1 MMLEKVRLTRASAAF
16 YLVLIVLVLGTAV
29 WCFVAWIGLGN
40 ANAEAAGKRK
50 TLQRVYRLSEEFDKA
65 ALSSHT
71 RAAVM
76 ADTAFSMTTYMDSV
90 INRAGRG
97 QEFKCK
103 TSHRKNFHDKQYLVE
118 QISIYAF
125 QDLTPDDAIAILW
138 LVEADADPRVNVRSV
153 SLIAQPTSPNPKS
166 TIYHYKL
173 TLELSHY
180 LPVEKR

>member
-1 MMLEKVRLTRASAAF
+1 MMLEKIRLTRASAAF
-16 YLVLIVLVLGTAV
+16 YLVLVALVLGTAV
-29 WCFVAWIGLGN
+29 WCLAAWIGLGS
-40 ANAEAAGKRK
+40 ANAEVAEKLR
-50 TLQRVYRLSEEFDKA
+50 TLQRVYRLSEEFDRA
-65 ALSSHT
+65 AQSSHT

-103 TSHRKNFHDKQYLVE
+103 TSHRKNFHDKQDLVE

-125 QDLTPDDAIAILW
+125 QDLTPEDVIAVLW

-153 SLIAQPTSPNPKS
+153 TFVAQPTRPNSKS
-166 TIYHYKL
+166 TIYRYNL
-173 TLELSHY
+173 TLELSQY